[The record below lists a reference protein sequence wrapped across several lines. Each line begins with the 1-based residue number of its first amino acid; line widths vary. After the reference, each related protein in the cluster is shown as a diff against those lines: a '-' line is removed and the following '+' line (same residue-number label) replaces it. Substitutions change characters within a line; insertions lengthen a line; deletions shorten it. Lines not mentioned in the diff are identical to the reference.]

1 MKFLPYIL
9 ILCGLTS
16 CLNDTKF
23 IDTPVKC
30 EIDSVEYHGVG
41 HDNTLQSSPYWKLH
55 LKKENIWVRSST
67 GIEYTKGD
75 SITIIYRTIK
85 KPTR

>member
-1 MKFLPYIL
+1 MKNLFYLL
-9 ILCGLTS
+9 ILLGLTS
-16 CLNDTKF
+16 CLNNTKF

-30 EIDSVEYHGVG
+30 EIDSIEYHGIG
-41 HDNTLQSSPYWKLH
+41 HDNTLQSTPYWKVH
-55 LKKENIWVRSST
+55 LKKENIWIRTSM
-67 GIEYTKGD
+67 GHEYSKGD